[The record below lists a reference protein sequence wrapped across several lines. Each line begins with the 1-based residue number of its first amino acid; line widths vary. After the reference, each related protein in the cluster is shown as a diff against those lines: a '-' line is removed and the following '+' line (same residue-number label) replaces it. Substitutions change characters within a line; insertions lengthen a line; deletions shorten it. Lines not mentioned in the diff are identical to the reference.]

1 MTDAL
6 VEISSLTKR
15 FGAVTAVDQLSF
27 EVRRG
32 QVVGFLG
39 PNGAGKT
46 TTMRALLGL
55 VRPTSGTA
63 TIGGRRYAELDAPL
77 KAAGA
82 VLEATS
88 YHPARRALDHL
99 RILATAARLP
109 SSRAAE
115 TLDEVGL
122 SAYGGRRVGEFS
134 LGMRQRLALA
144 AALLGRPELLVLDE
158 PANGLDP
165 EGIQWLRGFVR
176 YHAEQGGTV
185 LLSSHVLSEVAQT
198 VDEVVIIARGRLV
211 TQAPIDELV
220 NRTTDQVSVRSPDAD
235 RLMAELAAL
244 GHLVEV
250 TGPQSFTV
258 ADVTSDAVG
267 ALAAQLGV
275 VLHELTPMRSNLE
288 DVFMQLTADEGVGDR
303 GSR

>member
-1 MTDAL
+1 MSGAL
-6 VEISSLTKR
+6 VEIRSLTKR
-15 FGAVTAVDQLSF
+15 FGSVTAVDELTF
-27 EVRRG
+27 DVLRG

-63 TIGGRRYAELDAPL
+63 TIAGRPYAELGEPM

-99 RILATAARLP
+99 QILATTARVP
-109 SSRAAE
+109 VARAAE
-115 TLDEVGL
+115 ALDEVGL
-122 SAYGGRRVGEFS
+122 SAYGGRKVGEFS

-144 AALLGRPELLVLDE
+144 AALLGKPELLVLDE

-165 EGIQWLRGFVR
+165 EGIQWLRGFLR
-176 YHAEQGGTV
+176 YHAQQGGTV
-185 LLSSHVLSEVAQT
+185 LLSSHVLSEVAQI

-211 TQAPIDELV
+211 THAPVEELI
-220 NRTTDQVSVRSPDAD
+220 NRASDQVMVRSPDAE
-235 RLMAELAAL
+235 RLIDELIAR
-244 GHLVEV
+244 GHRVDV
-250 TGPQSFTV
+250 TGPQGFTV
-258 ADVTSDAVG
+258 ADATSDAVG
-267 ALAAQLGV
+267 ALAAETGA
-275 VLHELTPMRSNLE
+275 VLHELTPLRSNLE
-288 DVFMQLTADEGVGDR
+288 DVFMQLTADEGVRGD
-303 GSR
+303 GPL